1 MKRYP
6 MITFLLFVIAVLW
19 VYAKD
24 RKTKAEL
31 LADDPMLEDWEA
43 IMADPKEQE
52 SMREHVEWL
61 ETEDGRNLKK
71 RQTQREIDLAI
82 DEALERTQES

>member
-6 MITFLLFVIAVLW
+6 ILTFLLLIIALLW

-31 LADDPMLEDWEA
+31 LADDPMIEDFTDVF
-43 IMADPKEQE
+43 ADPHIKKTIED
-52 SMREHVEWL
+52 HNEWIQ
-61 ETEDGRNLKK
+61 TEEGQLFKQK
-71 RQTQREIDLAI
+71 ITQRQIEYAI
-82 DEALERTQES
+82 ELALEKIRD